1 MLQAMLTL
9 MKYGKKL
16 NQHEFTLGG
25 TAVAHT
31 FCIQNS
37 ECEYNEEI
45 SNIIQFLEN
54 DILTN
59 LKNVDKRKNREGIMI
74 SLKGLGNM
82 GVLSEEFTEQIRD
95 IIQNDA
101 IPVEVR
107 LQAIYVHRKMDCL
120 GSRDYF
126 LDLYSNFTGQT
137 EVRIASYL
145 QSMRCPDYLS
155 IQQIK
160 YVLETEEV
168 NQVGS
173 FVWSHLTNLAKA
185 ASPVRVETQGLLV
198 DGDLGEKYKMD
209 IRKFS
214 RNYEHS
220 LFFDEY
226 NFGANTDSNVI
237 FGTDSYLP
245 RSASFNLTADLFGE
259 SVNFFEFNARMQGF
273 EKLIESTFGQ
283 NGPYNTENVKR
294 KFSEVTDFFKE
305 KVDQIEDE
313 INLEKLGLKIKRGVN
328 DDDDDD
334 DNYKFEDEIIDE
346 SKVRTKRESNTQLNK
361 RVNDIEYDLKYKFNE
376 PSASFG
382 YKVFGNDLKYFT
394 VDGFNEAKLAV
405 ELLNPKNYF
414 TQLFSGKEI
423 TYTKSGIFL
432 DASYEVPLSSGLPL
446 SITALGASSVDIRM
460 SGSYRGLNI
469 MKTKQLDIEGR
480 IKPSISV
487 DVIAT
492 MQTDFFFAKAGIKVK
507 SNLYSSSSIEAK
519 LKVRGNKLVSLQFS
533 LPQDRNDIFN
543 ARSELIVMKHA
554 ADISQTGISQRYS
567 NSSCTWPIIS
577 RAVGLKMCA
586 EFSLPDVSNLTEYP
600 SLLLSGPLELNVH
613 LDKSD
618 LTAKTFSFK
627 YRSENNKE
635 NGVNEHS
642 FVFETPG
649 SVIKRIF
656 SANLTTDLESNNV
669 TMSFTN
675 ADIKHSAI
683 GSFKNTEDD
692 RRLELS
698 LILNGSSNLALEMRL
713 NRTEFK
719 YGWTYYPRLLLSV
732 NNEMI
737 AGMSG
742 NVKVTDKKGISQSD
756 VNLRFE
762 TKKLLSSFS
771 GYITKTEASLF
782 TKMNCEYTVS
792 FFFLILLTFSCL
804 W

>member
-1 MLQAMLTL
+1 MLQAIFTL
-9 MKYGKKL
+9 IKYGKKL
-16 NQHEFTLGG
+16 NQNEFTLRG

-37 ECEYNEEI
+37 ECELNEEI
-45 SNIIQFLEN
+45 SKIIEFLEK
-54 DILTN
+54 DVLTN
-59 LKNVDKRKNREGIMI
+59 LKNVDKRKNREGIMT
-74 SLKGLGNM
+74 SLKGLGNI
-82 GVLSEEFTEQIRD
+82 GVISEEFTEQIRD
-95 IIQNDA
+95 VIQNDDL
-101 IPVEVR
+101 PVEIR
-107 LQAIYVHRKMDCL
+107 LEAVYVHRKMDCM

-126 LDLYSNFTGQT
+126 LDFYRNFTGQT
-137 EVRIASYL
+137 EVRIAAYL

-245 RSASFNLTADLFGE
+245 RSVSFNLTADLFGE

-283 NGPYNTENVKR
+283 NGPYNTENVKK
-294 KFSEVTDFFKE
+294 KFSQVTDFFKE

-313 INLEKLGLKIKRGVN
+313 INLEKLGLKMKREVS
-328 DDDDDD
+328 DDDY
-334 DNYKFEDEIIDE
+334 NFEDEIIEE
-346 SKVRTKRESNTQLNK
+346 SIRSKRESNSELNK
-361 RVNDIEYDLKYKFNE
+361 RVDDIGYDLKYKFNE

-382 YKVFGNDLKYFT
+382 WKIFGNDLKYFT
-394 VDGFNEAKLAV
+394 VDGFNEAKMAV
-405 ELLNPKNYF
+405 QLLNPKNYF

-460 SGSYRGLNI
+460 SGSYGGSDFW
-469 MKTKQLDIEGR
+469 KTKQLDIEGR

-519 LKVRGNKLVSLQFS
+519 LKVRGNKLVSLQVS

-554 ADISQTGISQRYS
+554 ADISQKGISHRYS

-586 EFSLPDVSNLTEYP
+586 EFSLPDVSNSTEYP
-600 SLLLSGPLELNVH
+600 SLVLSGPLELNVH
-613 LDKSD
+613 LDKAD
-618 LTAKTFSFK
+618 LTAKIFSFK

-635 NGVNEHS
+635 TGVSEHS
-642 FVFETPG
+642 FVFDTPG

-656 SANLTTDLESNNV
+656 TANLTTDLSSNNV
-669 TMSFTN
+669 SMSFDN
-675 ADIKHSAI
+675 ADIQHSAI
-683 GSFKNTEDD
+683 GTFKNTEDD

-698 LILNGSSNLALEMRL
+698 LNLNGSSNLALEMRL

-762 TKKLLSSFS
+762 TKKLLSTFA

-792 FFFLILLTFSCL
+792 FFFKK
-804 W
+804 

>member
-1 MLQAMLTL
+1 MFTL
-9 MKYGKKL
+9 IKYGKKL

-31 FCIQNS
+31 FCMQNS
-37 ECEYNEEI
+37 ECEFNEAI
-45 SNIIQFLEN
+45 SNIIEFLEK
-54 DILTN
+54 DVSTN
-59 LKNVDKRKNREGIMI
+59 LKNLDKRKNREAVMI
-74 SLKGLGNM
+74 SLKGLGNI
-82 GVLSEEFTEQIRD
+82 GVLSDEFTEEIREV
-95 IIQNDA
+95 IQNDVM
-101 IPVEVR
+101 PVEIR
-107 LQAIYVHRKMDCL
+107 LQAVHVHRRLDCM

-126 LDLYSNFTGQT
+126 LDLYRNFTGQT
-137 EVRIASYL
+137 EVRIAAYL
-145 QSMRCPDYLS
+145 QAMRCPDYLS

-283 NGPYNTENVKR
+283 NGPYNTENVKK

-313 INLEKLGLKIKRGVN
+313 INLEKLGLKMKREVS
-328 DDDDDD
+328 DDDY
-334 DNYKFEDEIIDE
+334 NFEDEIIDE
-346 SKVRTKRESNTQLNK
+346 SVRTKRESNSELNK
-361 RVNDIEYDLKYKFNE
+361 RVDDIGYDLKYKFNE

-382 YKVFGNDLKYFT
+382 WKVFGNDLKYFT
-394 VDGFNEAKLAV
+394 VDGLNEAKMAV
-405 ELLNPKNYF
+405 QLLNPKNYF

-460 SGSYRGLNI
+460 SGSYRGFDI
-469 MKTKQLDIEGR
+469 WKSKQLDIEGR

-492 MQTDFFFAKAGIKVK
+492 MQSDFF
-507 SNLYSSSSIEAK
+507 
-519 LKVRGNKLVSLQFS
+519 
-533 LPQDRNDIFN
+533 
-543 ARSELIVMKHA
+543 
-554 ADISQTGISQRYS
+554 
-567 NSSCTWPIIS
+567 
-577 RAVGLKMCA
+577 
-586 EFSLPDVSNLTEYP
+586 
-600 SLLLSGPLELNVH
+600 
-613 LDKSD
+613 
-618 LTAKTFSFK
+618 
-627 YRSENNKE
+627 
-635 NGVNEHS
+635 
-642 FVFETPG
+642 
-649 SVIKRIF
+649 
-656 SANLTTDLESNNV
+656 
-669 TMSFTN
+669 
-675 ADIKHSAI
+675 
-683 GSFKNTEDD
+683 
-692 RRLELS
+692 
-698 LILNGSSNLALEMRL
+698 
-713 NRTEFK
+713 
-719 YGWTYYPRLLLSV
+719 
-732 NNEMI
+732 
-737 AGMSG
+737 
-742 NVKVTDKKGISQSD
+742 
-756 VNLRFE
+756 
-762 TKKLLSSFS
+762 
-771 GYITKTEASLF
+771 
-782 TKMNCEYTVS
+782 
-792 FFFLILLTFSCL
+792 
-804 W
+804 